1 MSNDYNDNSSIEI
14 MSYLIKKLESNYS
27 SLLQFNNLLDS
38 LDSPDSFFSLRKDL
52 KLLFK
57 DLIDNFNQG
66 IFAIKALTN
75 QNKKIL
81 EEMKLK
87 DFENKE
93 IIDQLNKINTENKTL
108 KSQVIKIKEENVM
121 ENLENFEENKKEEIR
136 KEKNSDKRKEEKL
149 NNNNNNKYEFAELGN
164 VRDIMDNMKKK
175 RMKLKMAFEQYKN
188 QEQNNNIDND
198 DNDY

>member
-1 MSNDYNDNSSIEI
+1 MSNEYTDNSSIEI

-27 SLLQFNNLLDS
+27 SLLQFNSLLDS

-121 ENLENFEENKKEEIR
+121 ENFEENKKEEIR

-149 NNNNNNKYEFAELGN
+149 NNNNKYEFAELGN

>member
-1 MSNDYNDNSSIEI
+1 MSNEYTDNSSLEI

-27 SLLQFNNLLDS
+27 SLLKFNNLLDS
-38 LDSPDSFFSLRKDL
+38 LDSPDSFFSLHKDL

-149 NNNNNNKYEFAELGN
+149 NNNNNKYEFAELSN

-175 RMKLKMAFEQYKN
+175 KMKLKMAFEHYKN

>member
-93 IIDQLNKINTENKTL
+93 IIDQLNEINTENKTL

-121 ENLENFEENKKEEIR
+121 ENLEENKKEEIR

-149 NNNNNNKYEFAELGN
+149 NNNNKYEFAELSN

-175 RMKLKMAFEQYKN
+175 KMKLKMAFEHYKN

>member
-1 MSNDYNDNSSIEI
+1 MSKEYNDDSSIEI

-27 SLLQFNNLLDS
+27 SLLKFNNLLGS
-38 LDSPDSFFSLRKDL
+38 LDSSESFFSLKKDL

-93 IIDQLNKINTENKTL
+93 IMEQLNKINTENKNM
-108 KSQVIKIKEENVM
+108 KSQIIKIKGEYVQ
-121 ENLENFEENKKEEIR
+121 ENLEKNEDYKRNEIR
-136 KEKNSDKRKEEKL
+136 KEKNIDKINEERL
-149 NNNNNNKYEFAELGN
+149 NNKYELAELSN
-164 VRDIMDNMKKK
+164 VKDIMNNMKKK
-175 RMKLKMAFEQYKN
+175 KMKLKMAFEQFKN
-188 QEQNNNIDND
+188 QEQDNYNVNDNDND
-198 DNDY
+198 DY

>member
-1 MSNDYNDNSSIEI
+1 MSNEYTDNSSLEI

-38 LDSPDSFFSLRKDL
+38 LDSPESFFSLRKNL

-93 IIDQLNKINTENKTL
+93 IIEQLNKINTENKKL
-108 KSQVIKIKEENVM
+108 KSQVIKIKEENVVD
-121 ENLENFEENKKEEIR
+121 NLKNFEENKKEEIR

-149 NNNNNNKYEFAELGN
+149 NNNNKYEFAELSN

-175 RMKLKMAFEQYKN
+175 KMKLKMAFEQYKN
-188 QEQNNNIDND
+188 QEQNKNIDND

>member
-149 NNNNNNKYEFAELGN
+149 NNNNKYEFAELSN

-175 RMKLKMAFEQYKN
+175 KMKLKMAFEHYKN

>member
-1 MSNDYNDNSSIEI
+1 MSNEYTDNSSLEI

-38 LDSPDSFFSLRKDL
+38 LDSPDSFFSLSKDL

-149 NNNNNNKYEFAELGN
+149 NNNNNKYEFAELSN

-175 RMKLKMAFEQYKN
+175 KMKLKMAFEHYKN

>member
-1 MSNDYNDNSSIEI
+1 MSNDYNDNSSLEI

-93 IIDQLNKINTENKTL
+93 IIDQLNKINTENKKL

-149 NNNNNNKYEFAELGN
+149 NNNNKYEFAELSN
-164 VRDIMDNMKKK
+164 VKDIMDNMKKK
-175 RMKLKMAFEQYKN
+175 RMKLKMAFEQYNN

>member
-1 MSNDYNDNSSIEI
+1 MSNEYTDNSSLEI

-27 SLLQFNNLLDS
+27 SLLKFNNLLDS

-149 NNNNNNKYEFAELGN
+149 SNNNNKYEFAELSN

-175 RMKLKMAFEQYKN
+175 KMKLKMAFEHYKN

>member
-27 SLLQFNNLLDS
+27 SLLKFNNLLDS

-121 ENLENFEENKKEEIR
+121 ENLEENKKEEIR
-136 KEKNSDKRKEEKL
+136 KEKKSDKRKEEKL
-149 NNNNNNKYEFAELGN
+149 SNNNNKYEFAELSN

-175 RMKLKMAFEQYKN
+175 KMKLKMAFEHYKN
-188 QEQNNNIDND
+188 QEQNNNIIND

>member
-1 MSNDYNDNSSIEI
+1 MSNEYTDNSSIEI

-27 SLLQFNNLLDS
+27 SLLKFNNLLDS

-149 NNNNNNKYEFAELGN
+149 SNNNNKYEFAELSN

-175 RMKLKMAFEQYKN
+175 KMKLKMAFEHYKN

>member
-1 MSNDYNDNSSIEI
+1 MSKEYNDDSSIEI

-27 SLLQFNNLLDS
+27 SLLKFNNLLDS
-38 LDSPDSFFSLRKDL
+38 LDSSESFFSLRKDL

-93 IIDQLNKINTENKTL
+93 IMEQLNKINTENKNM
-108 KSQVIKIKEENVM
+108 KSQIIKIKGEYVQ
-121 ENLENFEENKKEEIR
+121 ENLEKNEDYKRNEIR
-136 KEKNSDKRKEEKL
+136 KEKNIDKINEEKF
-149 NNNNNNKYEFAELGN
+149 NNKYELAELSN
-164 VRDIMDNMKKK
+164 VKDIMNNMKKK
-175 RMKLKMAFEQYKN
+175 KMKLKMAFEQFRN
-188 QEQNNNIDND
+188 QEQANNNVNDNA
-198 DNDY
+198 DY

>member
-1 MSNDYNDNSSIEI
+1 MSNEYTDNSSIEI

-27 SLLQFNNLLDS
+27 SLLKFNNLLDS

-93 IIDQLNKINTENKTL
+93 IIEQLNKINTENKTL

-149 NNNNNNKYEFAELGN
+149 SNNNKYEFAELSN

-175 RMKLKMAFEQYKN
+175 RMKLKMAFEHYKN

>member
-1 MSNDYNDNSSIEI
+1 MSNDYNDNSSLEI

-27 SLLQFNNLLDS
+27 SLLKFNNLLDS

-93 IIDQLNKINTENKTL
+93 IIDQLNKINTENKKL
-108 KSQVIKIKEENVM
+108 KTQVIKIKEENVV

-149 NNNNNNKYEFAELGN
+149 NNNNKYEFAELSN

-175 RMKLKMAFEQYKN
+175 KMKLKMAFEHYKN

>member
-1 MSNDYNDNSSIEI
+1 MSNEYTDNSSLEI

-27 SLLQFNNLLDS
+27 SLLNVNNLLDS

-93 IIDQLNKINTENKTL
+93 IIDQLNKINTENKKL
-108 KSQVIKIKEENVM
+108 KSQVIKIKEENVV

-149 NNNNNNKYEFAELGN
+149 NNNNKYEFAELSN

-175 RMKLKMAFEQYKN
+175 KMKLKMAFEHYKN

>member
-27 SLLQFNNLLDS
+27 FLLKFNNLLDS

-93 IIDQLNKINTENKTL
+93 IIDQLNEINTENKTL

-121 ENLENFEENKKEEIR
+121 ENLEENKKEEIR

-149 NNNNNNKYEFAELGN
+149 NNNNNKYEFAELSN

-175 RMKLKMAFEQYKN
+175 KMKLKMAFEHYKN
-188 QEQNNNIDND
+188 QEQNNNIIND

>member
-38 LDSPDSFFSLRKDL
+38 LDSPESFFSLRKDL

-93 IIDQLNKINTENKTL
+93 IIEQLNKINTENKKL
-108 KSQVIKIKEENVM
+108 KSQVIKIKEENVVD
-121 ENLENFEENKKEEIR
+121 NLKNFEENKKEEIK
-136 KEKNSDKRKEEKL
+136 KEKNNDKKKEEKL
-149 NNNNNNKYEFAELGN
+149 NNNNKYEFAELSN

-175 RMKLKMAFEQYKN
+175 KMKLKMAFEQYKN

>member
-1 MSNDYNDNSSIEI
+1 MSKEYNDDSSIEI

-27 SLLQFNNLLDS
+27 SLLKFNNLLDS
-38 LDSPDSFFSLRKDL
+38 LDSSESFFSLKKDL

-93 IIDQLNKINTENKTL
+93 IMEQLNKINTENKNM
-108 KSQVIKIKEENVM
+108 KSQIIKIKGEYVQ
-121 ENLENFEENKKEEIR
+121 ENLENNEDYKRNEIR
-136 KEKNSDKRKEEKL
+136 KEKNIDKINEEKF
-149 NNNNNNKYEFAELGN
+149 NNKYELAELSN
-164 VRDIMDNMKKK
+164 VKDIMNNMKKK
-175 RMKLKMAFEQYKN
+175 KMKLKMAFEQFKN
-188 QEQNNNIDND
+188 QEQDNYNVNDND
-198 DNDY
+198 DY

>member
-93 IIDQLNKINTENKTL
+93 IIDQLNKINTENKKL

-149 NNNNNNKYEFAELGN
+149 NNNNKYEFAELSN
-164 VRDIMDNMKKK
+164 VKDIMDNMKKK
-175 RMKLKMAFEQYKN
+175 KMKLKMAFEHYKN

>member
-1 MSNDYNDNSSIEI
+1 MSNEYTDNSSLEI

-27 SLLQFNNLLDS
+27 SLLKFNNFLDS

-93 IIDQLNKINTENKTL
+93 IIDQLNKINTENKKL
-108 KSQVIKIKEENVM
+108 KSEVIKIKEENVM

-136 KEKNSDKRKEEKL
+136 KEKNNDKRKEEKL
-149 NNNNNNKYEFAELGN
+149 NNNNKYEFAELSN

-175 RMKLKMAFEQYKN
+175 KMKLKMAFEHYKN

>member
-1 MSNDYNDNSSIEI
+1 MSKEYNDDSSIEI

-27 SLLQFNNLLDS
+27 SLLKFNNLLDS
-38 LDSPDSFFSLRKDL
+38 LDSSETFFSLKKDL

-93 IIDQLNKINTENKTL
+93 IMEQLNKINTENKNM
-108 KSQVIKIKEENVM
+108 KSQIIKIKGEYVQ
-121 ENLENFEENKKEEIR
+121 ENLEKNEDYNRNEIR
-136 KEKNSDKRKEEKL
+136 KEKNTDKINEERL
-149 NNNNNNKYEFAELGN
+149 NNKYELAELSN
-164 VRDIMDNMKKK
+164 VKDIMNNMKKK
-175 RMKLKMAFEQYKN
+175 KMKLKMAFEQFKN
-188 QEQNNNIDND
+188 QEQDNNNINDND
-198 DNDY
+198 DY

>member
-1 MSNDYNDNSSIEI
+1 MSNEYTDNSSIEI

-27 SLLQFNNLLDS
+27 SLLQFNSLLDS

-93 IIDQLNKINTENKTL
+93 IIDQLNKINTENKKL
-108 KSQVIKIKEENVM
+108 KSEVIKIKEENVM
-121 ENLENFEENKKEEIR
+121 ENLEENKKEEIR

-149 NNNNNNKYEFAELGN
+149 NNNNKYEFAELGN

>member
-1 MSNDYNDNSSIEI
+1 MSKEYNDDSSIEI

-27 SLLQFNNLLDS
+27 SLLKFNNLLDS
-38 LDSPDSFFSLRKDL
+38 LDSSESFFSLKKDI

-93 IIDQLNKINTENKTL
+93 IMEQLNKINTENKNM
-108 KSQVIKIKEENVM
+108 KSQIIKIKGEYVQ
-121 ENLENFEENKKEEIR
+121 ENLEKNEDYNRNEIR
-136 KEKNSDKRKEEKL
+136 KEKNIDKINEEKF
-149 NNNNNNKYEFAELGN
+149 NNKYELAELSN
-164 VRDIMDNMKKK
+164 VKDIMNNMKKK
-175 RMKLKMAFEQYKN
+175 KMKLKMAFEQFKN
-188 QEQNNNIDND
+188 QEQDNYNVNDND
-198 DNDY
+198 DY

>member
-1 MSNDYNDNSSIEI
+1 MSNEYIDNSSLEI

-27 SLLQFNNLLDS
+27 SLLKFNNLLDS

-93 IIDQLNKINTENKTL
+93 IIDQLNKINTENKKL
-108 KSQVIKIKEENVM
+108 KSQVIKIKEENVV
-121 ENLENFEENKKEEIR
+121 ENLEENKKEEIR

-149 NNNNNNKYEFAELGN
+149 NNNNNKYEFAELGN

-175 RMKLKMAFEQYKN
+175 RLKLKMAFEQYKN

>member
-27 SLLQFNNLLDS
+27 SLLKFNNLLDS

-93 IIDQLNKINTENKTL
+93 IIDQLNKINTENKKL

-149 NNNNNNKYEFAELGN
+149 NNNNKYEFAELGN

-175 RMKLKMAFEQYKN
+175 KMKLKMAFEHYKN

>member
-1 MSNDYNDNSSIEI
+1 MSNEYTDNSSLEI

-93 IIDQLNKINTENKTL
+93 IIEQLNKINTENKTL

-149 NNNNNNKYEFAELGN
+149 SNNNNKYEFAELSN

-175 RMKLKMAFEQYKN
+175 KMKLKMAFEHYKN

>member
-1 MSNDYNDNSSIEI
+1 MSKEYNYDSSIEI

-27 SLLQFNNLLDS
+27 SLLKFNNLLDS
-38 LDSPDSFFSLRKDL
+38 LDSSESFFSLKKDL

-93 IIDQLNKINTENKTL
+93 IMEQLNKINTENKNM
-108 KSQVIKIKEENVM
+108 KSQIIKIKGEYVQ
-121 ENLENFEENKKEEIR
+121 ENLEKNEDYKRNEIR
-136 KEKNSDKRKEEKL
+136 KEKNIDKINEEKF
-149 NNNNNNKYEFAELGN
+149 NNKYELAELSN
-164 VRDIMDNMKKK
+164 VKDIMNNMKKK
-175 RMKLKMAFEQYKN
+175 KMKLKMAFEQFKN
-188 QEQNNNIDND
+188 QEQDNYNVNDNDND
-198 DNDY
+198 DY

>member
-27 SLLQFNNLLDS
+27 SLLKFNNLLDS

-136 KEKNSDKRKEEKL
+136 KEKKSDKRKEEKL
-149 NNNNNNKYEFAELGN
+149 NNNNKYEFAELSN
-164 VRDIMDNMKKK
+164 VKDIMDNMKKK
-175 RMKLKMAFEQYKN
+175 KMKLKMAFEHYKN

>member
-1 MSNDYNDNSSIEI
+1 MSNEYTDNSSLEI

-108 KSQVIKIKEENVM
+108 KSQVIKIKEENVV
-121 ENLENFEENKKEEIR
+121 ENFENFEENKKEE
-136 KEKNSDKRKEEKL
+136 KKKKKNSDKRKEEKL
-149 NNNNNNKYEFAELGN
+149 NNNNKYEFAELSN

-175 RMKLKMAFEQYKN
+175 KMKLKMAFEHYKN

>member
-1 MSNDYNDNSSIEI
+1 MSNEYTDNSSLEI

-27 SLLQFNNLLDS
+27 SLLKFNNLLDS
-38 LDSPDSFFSLRKDL
+38 LDSPESFFSLRKDL

-93 IIDQLNKINTENKTL
+93 IIDQLNKINTENKKL

-136 KEKNSDKRKEEKL
+136 KEKNNDKRKEEKL
-149 NNNNNNKYEFAELGN
+149 NNNNKYEFAELSN

>member
-1 MSNDYNDNSSIEI
+1 MSNEYTDNSSLEI

-38 LDSPDSFFSLRKDL
+38 LDSPESFFSLRKDL

-108 KSQVIKIKEENVM
+108 KSQVIKIKEKNMM

-136 KEKNSDKRKEEKL
+136 KEKNNEKRKEEKL
-149 NNNNNNKYEFAELGN
+149 NNNNNKYEFAQLSN
-164 VRDIMDNMKKK
+164 VKDIMDNMKKK

-188 QEQNNNIDND
+188 QEQNNNIDN
-198 DNDY
+198 NNNNY

>member
-1 MSNDYNDNSSIEI
+1 MSNEYTDNSSIEI

-38 LDSPDSFFSLRKDL
+38 LDSPESFFSLRKDL

-93 IIDQLNKINTENKTL
+93 IIDQLNKINTENKKL

-136 KEKNSDKRKEEKL
+136 KEKNNDKRKEEKL
-149 NNNNNNKYEFAELGN
+149 NNNNKYEFAELSN

-175 RMKLKMAFEQYKN
+175 KMKLKMAFEHYKN

>member
-1 MSNDYNDNSSIEI
+1 MSKEYNDDSSIEI

-27 SLLQFNNLLDS
+27 SLLKFNNLLDS
-38 LDSPDSFFSLRKDL
+38 LDSSESFFSLKKDL

-93 IIDQLNKINTENKTL
+93 IMEQLNKINTENKNM
-108 KSQVIKIKEENVM
+108 KSQIIKIKGEYVQ
-121 ENLENFEENKKEEIR
+121 ENLEKNEDYKRNEIR
-136 KEKNSDKRKEEKL
+136 KEKNIDKINEEKF
-149 NNNNNNKYEFAELGN
+149 NNKYELAELSN
-164 VRDIMDNMKKK
+164 VKDIMNNMKKK
-175 RMKLKMAFEQYKN
+175 KMKLKMAFEQFRN
-188 QEQNNNIDND
+188 QEQDNNNVNDNA
-198 DNDY
+198 DY

>member
-1 MSNDYNDNSSIEI
+1 MSKEYNDDSSIEI

-27 SLLQFNNLLDS
+27 SLLKFNNLLDS
-38 LDSPDSFFSLRKDL
+38 LDSSESFFSLKKDL

-93 IIDQLNKINTENKTL
+93 IMEQLNKINTENKNM
-108 KSQVIKIKEENVM
+108 KSQILKIKEENVQ
-121 ENLENFEENKKEEIR
+121 ENLEKNGNYKMNEIR
-136 KEKNSDKRKEEKL
+136 KEKNIDKINEERL
-149 NNNNNNKYEFAELGN
+149 NNKYELAELSN
-164 VRDIMDNMKKK
+164 VKDIMNNMKKK
-175 RMKLKMAFEQYKN
+175 KMKLKMAFEQFKN
-188 QEQNNNIDND
+188 QEQDNNNINDND
-198 DNDY
+198 DY

>member
-1 MSNDYNDNSSIEI
+1 MSKEYNDDSSIEI

-27 SLLQFNNLLDS
+27 SLLKFNNLLDS
-38 LDSPDSFFSLRKDL
+38 LDSSESFFSLKKDL

-93 IIDQLNKINTENKTL
+93 IMEQLNKINTENKNM
-108 KSQVIKIKEENVM
+108 KSQIIKIKGEYVQ
-121 ENLENFEENKKEEIR
+121 ENLEKNEDYKRNEIR
-136 KEKNSDKRKEEKL
+136 KEKNIDKINEERL
-149 NNNNNNKYEFAELGN
+149 NNKYELAELSN
-164 VRDIMDNMKKK
+164 VKDIMNNMKKK
-175 RMKLKMAFEQYKN
+175 KMKLKMAFEQFKN
-188 QEQNNNIDND
+188 QEQDNNNINDND
-198 DNDY
+198 DY